1 MKVQKAGCIL
11 IKLETREVG
20 LVYRTKKDD
29 YSFPKGHL
37 EDNETIEECAIRE
50 TEEETGRICSIVS
63 DIKVEPIE
71 YVTPLGEDVINYH
84 YVAIDE
90 GESKQEIPEE
100 LKENLV
106 WIKYEDVEE
115 TLSYEDLKGMWN
127 SVKEEVNKL
136 FNE

>member
-11 IKLETREVG
+11 INLETKAVG

-37 EDNETIEECAIRE
+37 EDNETLEECAIRE
-50 TEEETGRICSIVS
+50 TEEETGRRCSIVS
-63 DIKVEPIE
+63 DIVIKPIE

-84 YVAIDE
+84 YVAIDL
-90 GESKQEIPEE
+90 GESEKEIADE
-100 LKENLV
+100 LKEKLV
-106 WIKYEDVEE
+106 WIKYDVVEE
-115 TLSYEDLKGMWN
+115 TLSYKDLKEIWN
-127 SVKEEVNKL
+127 SVKEEVKKL